1 MSEAIGLPPSYTFR
15 PTDVLPTAPP
25 PALSP
30 TLAAPPRAR
39 PVRQDS
45 FVKQSKKREL
55 SLQLLEQHEDGSLPV
70 YGLGTSIQG
79 SVEVE
84 KADGVQAVRLRVRQV
99 S

>member
-25 PALSP
+25 AP
-30 TLAAPPRAR
+30 TLAVPPRAR

-84 KADGVQAVRLRVRQV
+84 KADGVQAVRLRVRRV
-99 S
+99 P

>member
-15 PTDVLPTAPP
+15 PTDVPPTAP
-25 PALSP
+25 AAAP
-30 TLAAPPRAR
+30 TLAVPPRAQ

-84 KADGVQAVRLRVRQV
+84 KADGVQAVRLRVRRV